1 MLILPV
7 LNIEQFDFE
16 NQKGHFYANNFT
28 THLEKYHASITK
40 PHKHDFYLVVL
51 FTNGN
56 GVHEIDFNAYPI
68 NPGSVFLLRPGQTH
82 HWELSE
88 DIDGYIFFHTREFYN
103 LLFPNRDINDY
114 PVFNSNYNSP
124 HIELEPEQMDKYVH
138 YFKQI
143 QTEYEHH
150 FWLKDQR
157 ISLLVDLLYVDL
169 ARIYRAQNPTTNED
183 NRKKVNRLLQLEKQI
198 NLLYKEQ
205 KQAKV
210 YAAQLNVSVKH
221 LNKNVM
227 AALGKTTSDLIHDRI
242 LLEAKRML
250 IHGKATIQEI
260 ALDLGYDDP
269 SYFSRF
275 FKKKTGYSPSD
286 FAQKYEAK

>member
-1 MLILPV
+1 MILPV

-16 NQKGHFYANNFT
+16 NQKGHFYANEFA
-28 THLEKYHASITK
+28 THLDKYHSAITK

-51 FTNGN
+51 FTQGH

-68 NPGSVFLLRPGQTH
+68 NPGSLFLLQPGQTH

-103 LLFPNRDINDY
+103 LLFPNRNIDDY

-124 HIELEPEQMDKYVH
+124 LIELEIDQMEEYAQR
-138 YFKQI
+138 FKQI
-143 QTEYEHH
+143 REEYDQNL
-150 FWLKDQR
+150 WLKDQR
-157 ISLLVDLLYVDL
+157 ISLLVDLIYVDL
-169 ARIYRAQNPTTNED
+169 ARIYRAQQTTTD
-183 NRKKVNRLLQLEKQI
+183 NNSKKKISRLIQLEKQI
-198 NLLYKEQ
+198 ELLYKEQ
-205 KQAKV
+205 KHATT
-210 YAAQLNVSVKH
+210 YAAKLNVSVKH

-227 AALGKTTSDLIHDRI
+227 AALGKTTSDLIHDRV

-260 ALDLGYDDP
+260 AYDLGYDDA

-275 FKKKTGYSPSD
+275 FKKKTGFSPSN
-286 FAQKYEAK
+286 FAQKYERK